1 MRLPTLRIIELFSLE
16 KHNLSIRKLAVVIA
30 VVCGVVGVVAW
41 AARSPLN
48 DGTDLHLR
56 LTGPTE
62 EFPETVTQV
71 NRFFERR
78 WRGPPPAPPADD
90 WTVLRRLSLALHGTI
105 PSLEELRKFEAD
117 SGSDRLSRWT
127 ASMLADVRFA
137 DYFSVRMGRCFIGA
151 EDGQLLIFRR
161 DRFSQ
166 WLSEQLRENRP
177 FDEVVREMIA
187 QDGVWTDKPAANF
200 VTAVF
205 ANDNIDVN
213 KLTGRTVRAFLGQ
226 RIDCAQ
232 CHDHPF
238 DKWKQAHFE
247 GLAAFYGQTRLSI
260 VGVTDDNALEY
271 KVQDRKTLKEK
282 QVAPQVPFH
291 AEWLPAEG
299 TRRERL
305 AAWVTHPDNRRFE
318 RAIVNRIWGLMFG
331 KPWHYPV
338 DAVPDPSENVDLD
351 LLDILGKDFREH
363 GYDIKR
369 LIHVIAAS
377 RPFRISS
384 EYNSREAAELIAPD
398 QLDALESEWCI
409 FPLVRLR
416 PEQIIGSMLQAGNVK
431 TIDQNSHLVT
441 RITRLFRERDFVREY
456 GDLGDNELE
465 ERAGTIPQALLRMNG
480 QITIDATE
488 ANPFTA
494 VGRIVAMASTDE
506 RCIEICYLICL
517 TRKPTT
523 DESAYFLEQLRGATG
538 DGRTKVIEDIVWSL
552 FNSPEFSWNH

>member
-1 MRLPTLRIIELFSLE
+1 MFSPHE
-16 KHNLSIRKLAVVIA
+16 QNLSIRKLAVIIA
-30 VVCGVVGVVAW
+30 VVSGVAGVVAW
-41 AARSPLN
+41 AARSPLR
-48 DGTDLHLR
+48 DGPDLHLG
-56 LTGPTE
+56 LTAPRHEYADTI
-62 EFPETVTQV
+62 TRV
-71 NRFFERR
+71 NQFFESR
-78 WRGPPPAPPADD
+78 WKDQGISPAPPADE

-117 SGSDRLSRWT
+117 AAPDRVSRWT

-137 DYFSVRMGRCFIGA
+137 DYFSVRLGRCFIGV
-151 EDGQLLIFRR
+151 EEGQLVIFRR
-161 DRFSQ
+161 DRFTR
-166 WLSEQLRENRP
+166 WLSEQLRGNVP
-177 FDEVVREMIA
+177 FDRIVRDMII
-187 QDGVWTDKPAANF
+187 QDGAGTDKPAVNF

-205 ANDNIDVN
+205 ANDAIDVN

-247 GLAAFYGQTRLSI
+247 GLAAFYGQTRISI
-260 VGVTDDNALEY
+260 VRVTDDAALEY
-271 KVQDRKTLKEK
+271 KVQDRKTLDEK

-291 AEWLPAEG
+291 PEWLPADG
-299 TRRERL
+299 TRREQL
-305 AAWVTHPDNRRFE
+305 ATWVTHPENRRFE

-331 KPWHYPV
+331 KPWHDPV
-338 DAVPDPSENVDLD
+338 DGVPDPSEEGELD

-363 GYDIKR
+363 GYDLKR
-369 LIHVIAAS
+369 LIHVIADS
-377 RPFRISS
+377 RAFLMSS
-384 EYNSREAAELIAPD
+384 EYDSSATTSITADQFDAVEA
-398 QLDALESEWCI
+398 EWGV

-431 TIDQNSHLVT
+431 TIDQNSHLFT

-456 GDLGDNELE
+456 GDLGDSELD

-480 QITIDATE
+480 QVSIDATV
-488 ANPFTA
+488 ANPFSS

-506 RCIEICYLICL
+506 RCIEICYLVCL
-517 TRKPTT
+517 TRKPTPVELT
-523 DESAYFLEQLRGATG
+523 HFLDQLRETTG
-538 DGRTKVIEDIVWSL
+538 DRRTKVIEDLVWTL